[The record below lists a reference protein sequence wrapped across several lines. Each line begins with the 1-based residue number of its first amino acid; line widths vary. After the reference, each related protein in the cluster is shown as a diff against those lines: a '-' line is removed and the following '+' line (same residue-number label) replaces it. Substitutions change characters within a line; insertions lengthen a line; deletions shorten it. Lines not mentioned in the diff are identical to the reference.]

1 MGIKLSEHKKF
12 KISKLS
18 DGVEFLDNKALHLK
32 LNADSFELLN
42 GITNKAF
49 DDNNNCY
56 TIENGIDF
64 YHIQAG
70 YFIGLDWLADSGRY
84 IQVEPKINIANG
96 ENFELCLNADAE
108 SEIFEKAF
116 SKDSSTEISRDLDYL
131 KMLMDVMAF
140 SVSAKEVK
148 NLINIDWNA
157 AKINIDSKDDRLT
170 PFLIIQ
176 FLQLLKA
183 IVKKGLKKSYYKI
196 QENLSSKIKGKILVG
211 QHVKKNVL
219 KNRFTNIFCEYQ
231 VFGEDNYENRS
242 LNKAFTFVRSYVNN
256 NKAYFF
262 SNACD
267 IEQIVDYCRPS
278 FEYIGTSVEL
288 HQLKNIKTNPFFKE
302 YKDCIKIGQQILKR
316 FAYNISQT
324 ADQKIATPPFWID
337 MPRLF
342 ELYIYEK
349 MLKANEGKSA
359 KIKYQFSTYGNALDI
374 LIKQGKDSM
383 VIDAKYKLHYKH
395 GEVHA
400 DMRQVAGYA
409 RLTQVLNELAY
420 NNDDFVRDAVLPCL
434 IIYPD
439 VKNGIDLEKN
449 LSAFNI
455 ENLLNSDR
463 KIKAYSE
470 IYKLGVKLP
479 LIMG

>member
-12 KISKLS
+12 KISKLI
-18 DGVEFLDNKALHLK
+18 DGVEFLDNKALHLH
-32 LNADSFELLN
+32 LNADSFALLD

-49 DDNNNCY
+49 NDNSNCY
-56 TIENGIDF
+56 TVENGTDF
-64 YHIQAG
+64 YQIKAE
-70 YFIGLDWLADSGRY
+70 YCIGLDWLGNSGRY

-108 SEIFEKAF
+108 SEHFEKAF
-116 SKDSSTEISRDLDYL
+116 SEDSNTEISRELDYL

-148 NLINIDWNA
+148 GLVNIDWSA
-157 AKINIDSKDDRLT
+157 SKINIDSKDDKLT

-231 VFGEDNYENRS
+231 VFGEDNYENRF
-242 LNKAFTFVRSYVNN
+242 LNKAFVFVCSYVNN
-256 NKAYFF
+256 HKAYFF

-267 IEQIVDYCRPS
+267 IEQIIDYCRPS
-278 FEYIGTSVEL
+278 LEHIGTSVDL

-302 YKDCIKIGQQILKR
+302 YKDCIKIGEQILKR

-349 MLKANEGKSA
+349 MLKANEGRA
-359 KIKYQFSTYGNALDI
+359 TKIKYQFSTYGNALDI
-374 LIKQGKDSM
+374 LIKQGKYSM

-409 RLTQVLNELAY
+409 RLNKVLNELAY
-420 NNDDFVRDAVLPCL
+420 NNEDFVRDAVLPCL

-439 VKNGIDLEKN
+439 IKNGIDLEKK
-449 LSAFNI
+449 LIEFNI
-455 ENLLNSDR
+455 ENLINPDR
-463 KIKAYSE
+463 RIKAYSE

-479 LIMG
+479 LIFE